1 MAMEGEK
8 LDLPVGMQGD
18 VEPPAAGPDEVRAR
32 HQSNRLAW
40 NEGAAFYTERWAKTL
55 DFLRNGGSSLH
66 PIERANLGDLRSW
79 CHTAVH
85 LQCASG
91 EDTLS
96 LWNEGAARVVGID
109 ISDVHIANARRLSA
123 ALGAPAVWYR
133 CDVLD
138 TPAELDGQA
147 DLVYTGQGAL
157 CWIHDL
163 ERWAA
168 VVHRL
173 LKPGGR
179 FHVLD
184 DHPVTYLFDMDAETL
199 VATGADYFRHAEVS
213 RGWPASYIG
222 DLGRPAGEHARKHER
237 LWSIAAVFQA
247 LRGAGL
253 TIEHLGEHPDPYWPA
268 FPHLRPDL
276 AARIPMTF
284 SLGARRPDG
293 DGD

>member
-1 MAMEGEK
+1 MTKANEEPEAAAAMRFEI
-8 LDLPVGMQGD
+8 
-18 VEPPAAGPDEVRAR
+18 EPPAADADQVLAR
-32 HQSNRLAW
+32 HEANRRAW
-40 NEGAAFYTERWAKTL
+40 NEGAAFYTAQFAKTL
-55 DFLRNGGSSLH
+55 EFLRAGGSSLH

-79 CHTAVH
+79 CKTAIH

-96 LWNEGAARVVGID
+96 LWNEGASRVIGID

-123 ALGAPAVWYR
+123 ALAASAVWYR
-133 CDVLD
+133 CDVLE
-138 TPAELDGQA
+138 TPPELDGQA

-163 ERWAA
+163 ARWAA

-173 LKPGGR
+173 LKPGGF

-184 DHPVTYLFDMDAETL
+184 GHPVTYLFDMEAETL
-199 VATGADYFRHAEVS
+199 VASGLDYFKHAEVS
-213 RGWPASYIG
+213 QGWPAGYIG

-237 LWSIAAVFQA
+237 LWSLAAVFQA
-247 LRGAGL
+247 LCGAGL
-253 TIEHLGEHPDPYWPA
+253 TVEHLGEHPETYWRS
-268 FPHLRPDL
+268 FPRLRPEL

-284 SLGARRPDG
+284 SLLAVRPRD
-293 DGD
+293 

>member
-1 MAMEGEK
+1 MENDKLGLPASMEGA
-8 LDLPVGMQGD
+8 
-18 VEPPAAGPDEVRAR
+18 VEPPAMGPLDVRAR
-32 HQSNRLAW
+32 HDANRVAW
-40 NEGAAFYTERWAKTL
+40 NEGAAYYTERWAKTL

-66 PIERANLGDLRSW
+66 PIERARLGDLRTW
-79 CHTAVH
+79 CGTAIH

-96 LWNEGAARVVGID
+96 LWNEGAARVIGVD
-109 ISDVHIANARRLSA
+109 ISDVHIANAERLSA
-123 ALGAPAVWYR
+123 ALHAPATWYR
-133 CDVLD
+133 SDVLD
-138 TPAELDGQA
+138 TPAALDGLA

-173 LKPGGR
+173 LKPGGL
-179 FHVLD
+179 FHVFD
-184 DHPVTYLFDMDAETL
+184 DHPVTYLFDMESDML
-199 VATGADYFRHAEVS
+199 VPSGLDYFWHAEMS

-222 DLGRPAGEHARKHER
+222 DLGRPASTHAPKHER
-237 LWSIAAVFQA
+237 LWPIAAVFQA

-253 TIEHLGEHPDPYWPA
+253 TIEYLGEHPETYWRS
-268 FPHLRPDL
+268 FPHLRPEL

-284 SLGARRPDG
+284 SLLARRPG
-293 DGD
+293 